1 MRRCW
6 KEPCVG
12 LAEMHLRDEIKRAHC
27 SVLPLPKRGK
37 KDRRLGESTLP
48 RCTPQRSIHAAVLDA
63 SLRSIH
69 GDRDW
74 HRRRIANLSGGK
86 AFNNA
91 HCPLALRTLL
101 RNLLVGSAGRR
112 FRRLGQKAAKRK
124 QLLTFPIG
132 QPPEVSNARKPFRQD
147 ML

>member
-1 MRRCW
+1 
-6 KEPCVG
+6 
-12 LAEMHLRDEIKRAHC
+12 MHAH
-27 SVLPLPKRGK
+27 
-37 KDRRLGESTLP
+37 
-48 RCTPQRSIHAAVLDA
+48 RSMHAAVLDA

-69 GDRDW
+69 GEEDW
-74 HRRRIANLSGGK
+74 DRRRIANLSRGK

-91 HCPLALRTLL
+91 HWSLALRTFR

-112 FRRLGQKAAKRK
+112 FRRFGQKAAKRK
-124 QLLTFPIG
+124 QCLTFPIG

>member
-1 MRRCW
+1 
-6 KEPCVG
+6 
-12 LAEMHLRDEIKRAHC
+12 MHA
-27 SVLPLPKRGK
+27 
-37 KDRRLGESTLP
+37 
-48 RCTPQRSIHAAVLDA
+48 QRSMHAAVLDA

-74 HRRRIANLSGGK
+74 DRRRIANLPGGK
-86 AFNNA
+86 AFNDA

-132 QPPEVSNARKPFRQD
+132 QPPEVSNAWKPFRQD
-147 ML
+147 MLQKSAKEFFAGEGHRTLLAMIGIILPPVGGEFHK